1 MSSQDE
7 IRAKRLARLAAL
19 QLSQSSSSP
28 EPPKDKDQK
37 TEAKITK
44 PEKTEERATKQ
55 EKAAPAKRKTEETH
69 PAKVAPKAPQP
80 AQPLS
85 SLPAENI
92 DKWLRE
98 EIPRIFGVGWSGVN
112 RLTDVGSSGLL
123 SAESIEDV
131 FVEIL
136 TDKGT
141 PNSTL
146 PITYLYEVYKKAF
159 QLKRILPKKDPV
171 YEQKLAI
178 VSSIVSFCA
187 SYGLICFQIPEMVH
201 NNNIEK
207 SIDAFIDRNEMSAFL
222 VDIVNKAIELDFLL
236 DLLNM
241 ILPSISAKL
250 HGLNLH
256 RSEYNKYLT
265 IWENLV
271 AMKPVAAIFS
281 KVGGFAPPDASKG
294 LDFEHK
300 TLMGS
305 FLRLS
310 PLAGE
315 VPTFY
320 FAGGPKSDS
329 QLELTP
335 SQLAPLFSSAQNEM
349 KVVFDRIWFITDKLI
364 RGSPQTRQ
372 DMMKW
377 FADLVNVSHLRT
389 GSHAKASKLPSDG
402 FMFNISYLL
411 VRLSM
416 PFLDYPVFSKLDK
429 IDPDY
434 FGPKNKLLNVKE
446 DARMYS
452 SSSEADEYYSNAME
466 EDTNFIS
473 DCFYLCL
480 TYMEY
485 GIGGMITQHG
495 RLKNELKR
503 STEMVSRM
511 QNDPAARAMLP
522 RITEFVNTSRCR
534 LYAIDAVSVDN
545 NVNLEIFDFVI
556 GASQFMVRTIDPSH
570 KHPHPKLNIPIFQ
583 IEKVSQLDDHDFL
596 KTKTP
601 VPWKYFPE
609 YMLLGLINYCKFIS
623 RYGVN
628 ALMNNE
634 EKLSLFVE
642 FSTILLRCPEL
653 IGNPHMKGSIVEI
666 FFGGSIPLRNGS
678 PGYMMNIFNTNK
690 LVLNNLL
697 YSLLDI
703 YVMIEK
709 TGASSQFYDKFNSR
723 FYISMIIEE
732 LWHNDH
738 YRKQLTDYLR
748 HNVDFF
754 IRFIARMLN
763 DTTFL
768 IDEAFNSLNA
778 IHNMQ
783 VELRSREAGS
793 EGNTDEFGSTEELQ
807 SNLLTEESKAKSY
820 MGLANQ
826 TMKLFKLFTKQVPE
840 GFTIGELVDRLAGM
854 MDYNLA
860 LLVGPKCSTLKV
872 KEPEKYDFDPK
883 KTLADIC
890 EVYANLSGESKFKQA
905 VARDGRSFDVKYFEK
920 AKKILTTK
928 TTVDDALINTFYLF
942 GLAADQERVAL
953 EQEEME
959 LGEVPDELLDP
970 LMFTLMEDPVILPS
984 SRVTIDRSTVKAH
997 LLSDPTDPFNR
1008 MPLKLE
1014 DVIDDVE
1021 MQEKVRQFKAGKRK
1035 A

>member
-1 MSSQDE
+1 M
-7 IRAKRLARLAAL
+7 ARLAAL
-19 QLSQSSSSP
+19 QQSPQQSQTSRSESPKADPPKKQP
-28 EPPKDKDQK
+28 EPVK
-37 TEAKITK
+37 
-44 PEKTEERATKQ
+44 
-55 EKAAPAKRKTEETH
+55 
-69 PAKVAPKAPQP
+69 KAPEQP
-80 AQPLS
+80 KPSPVQKRAAEEPLAAAKPQKQTPPVES
-85 SLPAENI
+85 SLLTPELV
-92 DKWLRE
+92 DKWLRA
-98 EIPRIFGVGWSGVN
+98 EIPRTFGVELNKFSDLGASGQ
-112 RLTDVGSSGLL
+112 L
-123 SAESIEDV
+123 SAECIEDV

-136 TDKGT
+136 TDMGT
-141 PNSTL
+141 PSSTL
-146 PITYLYEVYKKAF
+146 PIVYLHDVYKKSF
-159 QLKRILPKKDPV
+159 QLKRILPKKDQL
-171 YEQKLAI
+171 YEQKVAI
-178 VSSIVSFCA
+178 VSTIVNFCA
-187 SYGLICFQIPEMVH
+187 SYGLICFQIPEMVL
-201 NNNIEK
+201 NNDIEK
-207 SIDAFIDRNEMSAFL
+207 SIDTFIDRSDMSPFL
-222 VDIVNKAIELDFLL
+222 VDIINKSIELDYLL
-236 DLLNM
+236 DLMSLL
-241 ILPSISAKL
+241 LPTISAKL
-250 HGLNLH
+250 HGLNLQ
-256 RSEYNKYLT
+256 RPEYSKYLS

-271 AMKPVAAIFS
+271 SVKPVAAIFS
-281 KVGGFAPPDASKG
+281 QVDGFAPPDPSKG

-300 TLMGS
+300 TLLGS

-315 VPTFY
+315 VAAFY
-320 FAGGPKSDS
+320 FAGGSKSDAL
-329 QLELTP
+329 LELSP
-335 SQLAPLFSSAQNEM
+335 AQLLPLFSSAQNEM
-349 KVVFDRIWFITDKLI
+349 KVVFDRIWFIMDKLI

-372 DMMKW
+372 DIMKW

-389 GSHAKASKLPSDG
+389 GSHAKANKLPSDG

-411 VRLSM
+411 IRLSM
-416 PFLDYPVFSKLDK
+416 PFLDYPMFSKLDK

-434 FGPKNKLLNVKE
+434 FGPKNKLLSVKE
-446 DARMYS
+446 DARMYA
-452 SSSEADEYYSNAME
+452 SSSEADEYYSDAME
-466 EDTNFIS
+466 TETNFIS
-473 DCFYLCL
+473 DCFFLAL

-503 STEMVSRM
+503 STEMLARM
-511 QNDPAARAMLP
+511 QRDPAARGMLP

-534 LYAIDAVSVDN
+534 VYAIDAVSLDQ

-556 GASQFMVRTIDPSH
+556 GASQFMARTIDPQH
-570 KHPHPKLNIPIFQ
+570 KHPFPRLEVPIFQ
-583 IEKVSQLDDHDFL
+583 IERVSQLDDHDFL

-623 RYGVN
+623 RYGSN
-628 ALMNNE
+628 ALMTNE
-634 EKLSLFVE
+634 EKLSVFVE
-642 FSTILLRCPEL
+642 FATILLRCPEL

-666 FFGGSIPLRNGS
+666 FFGGSLPMRNGS
-678 PGYMMNIFNTNK
+678 PGYMANIFNTNK

-748 HNVDFF
+748 HNVEFF

-768 IDEAFNSLNA
+768 IDEAFNSLNS
-778 IHNMQ
+778 IHNLQ
-783 VELRSREAGS
+783 VELNAREAGS
-793 EGNTDEFGSTEELQ
+793 EGNTDEFGTTEELEG
-807 SNLLTEESKAKSY
+807 NLLTEESKAKSY

-854 MDYNLA
+854 MDYNLS
-860 LLVGPKCSTLKV
+860 LLVGPKCTNLKV

-905 VARDGRSFDVKYFEK
+905 VARDGRSFDVKWFEK
-920 AKKILTTK
+920 AKNILTTK
-928 TTVDDALINTFYLF
+928 TTVDDALIRDFYLF
-942 GLAADQERVAL
+942 GLAAEQERVAY

-959 LGEVPDELLDP
+959 LGEVPEELLDP
-970 LMFTLMEDPVILPS
+970 LMFTLMEDPVILPG
-984 SRVTIDRSTVKAH
+984 SRVTMDRSTVKAH

-1021 MQEKVRQFKAGKRK
+1021 MREKVAQFKQGKRP